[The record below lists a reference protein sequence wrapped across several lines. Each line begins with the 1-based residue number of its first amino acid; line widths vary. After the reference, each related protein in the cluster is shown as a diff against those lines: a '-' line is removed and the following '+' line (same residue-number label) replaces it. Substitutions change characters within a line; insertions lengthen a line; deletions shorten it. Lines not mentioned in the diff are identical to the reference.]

1 MKKEMTHD
9 VGQYQGLRIDE
20 GTTRLSTHRDLHLQT
35 KDEEK
40 DEEEDEEEDEQ
51 KSLRGEKSALRLST
65 TIITHTY
72 QDNTL
77 ALNSRP
83 SYCTVPNESLCRDD
97 DNGDDNDDDEYT
109 YDWKSWR
116 SQS

>member
-1 MKKEMTHD
+1 M
-9 VGQYQGLRIDE
+9 
-20 GTTRLSTHRDLHLQT
+20 
-35 KDEEK
+35 
-40 DEEEDEEEDEQ
+40 
-51 KSLRGEKSALRLST
+51 ALRLST
-65 TIITHTY
+65 TFITHTY